1 MAESRDKPT
10 AAACNVPVLRCSF
23 AVVPAETAKQEN
35 LCEPPR
41 EPGSTKPANS
51 SISMKFRYF
60 PLLALA
66 LAGCSQNN
74 KSETATTA
82 SDARFDAFKG
92 EFIEALWR
100 QNPDYASSQGYHKY
114 DSLLVIPNTA
124 QRQND
129 DAFTRKY
136 LAALGTFG
144 LDSLSPNNQID
155 LRLLRNELR
164 AERWYAD
171 TLKTWQWNPAG
182 YNLGASVG
190 DLLNGRHFPLSR
202 RLRNIS
208 DKISHAAD
216 YYAAA
221 QANLSNPTREHTE
234 LAIKQN
240 AGGLAVFGS
249 ALADSVRK
257 SGLSEAEKK
266 TLTDRIAATRAAVQG
281 YLDFLKSD
289 VLAKGRFRSFRIG
302 RELFDQKFAYDIQ
315 SHFTATEIYQQ
326 ALTHK
331 AELLH
336 DMGRRAARLYPK
348 YFPGQKAPADT
359 LALITAVVNQL
370 TLKHAPRD
378 GFVDAV
384 KRQIPTLVAF
394 VNDKKLLTQDP
405 SKPLVV
411 RETPLYM
418 RGSGAGASVSA
429 PGPYDKGANTYYNVE
444 PLPTE
449 WTPAQ
454 AESYLREYNDYTLQI
469 LNIHE
474 AIPGHYTQ
482 LVYANRS
489 PSLVKSIFG
498 NGAMIE
504 GWAVYSERMMLES
517 GYGNNSDEMWLLWDK
532 WNLRVTLN
540 TVIDHAIQVDNMSE
554 KDVVALLRRDGFQ
567 EEAEARGK
575 WLRATL
581 SQVQLSS
588 YFTGYTEI
596 YALREE
602 LKKKEGK
609 NFDLKNFH
617 EQFLSY
623 GSAPVKYIRELMLR
637 PNQAK

>member
-1 MAESRDKPT
+1 
-10 AAACNVPVLRCSF
+10 
-23 AVVPAETAKQEN
+23 
-35 LCEPPR
+35 
-41 EPGSTKPANS
+41 
-51 SISMKFRYF
+51 MKHRYF
-60 PLLALA
+60 LPLLALA
-66 LAGCSQNN
+66 ATACSSPD
-74 KSETATTA
+74 KTGTAATG
-82 SDARFDAFKG
+82 SDARFDAYKNH
-92 EFIEALWR
+92 FIEALWR
-100 QNPDYASSQGYHKY
+100 QNPDYASSQGYHRY
-114 DSLLVIPNTA
+114 DSLLLIPNAA
-124 QRQND
+124 QRQA
-129 DAFTRKY
+129 DAAFVAQSLTSLSR
-136 LAALGTFG
+136 FG
-144 LDSLSPNNQID
+144 PDSLSPSNQID

-171 TLKTWQWNPAG
+171 TLKGWQWNPAG

-190 DLLNGRHFPLSR
+190 DLLNGRHFPLAR

-221 QANLSNPTREHTE
+221 RANLSNPTKEHTE
-234 LAIKQN
+234 LGIKQN
-240 AGGLAVFGS
+240 LGGLEVFGA
-249 ALADSVRK
+249 ALADSMRK
-257 SGLSEAEKK
+257 STLSEAEKK

-281 YLDFLKSD
+281 YVAFLQKQ
-289 VLAKGRFRSFRIG
+289 VLPAGKFRSFRIG
-302 RELFDQKFAYDIQ
+302 KTLFEQKFAYDIQ
-315 SHFTATEIYQQ
+315 SHFTAAEIYQE
-326 ALTHK
+326 ALKHK
-331 AELLH
+331 ADLLH
-336 DMGRRAARLYPK
+336 DMGRRAARLFPK

-359 LALITAVVNQL
+359 LALITTVVNQL

-394 VNDKKLLTQDP
+394 VNEHKLLTQDP

-418 RGSGAGASVSA
+418 RGSGAGASISA
-429 PGPYDKGANTYYNVE
+429 PGPYDTGANTYYNVE
-444 PLPTE
+444 PLPAE

-504 GWAVYSERMMLES
+504 GWAVYAERMMLES
-517 GYGNNSDEMWLLWDK
+517 GYGNNSDEIWLLWDK
-532 WNLRVTLN
+532 WNLRSTLN
-540 TVIDHAIQVDNMSE
+540 TIIDHAIQVDNASE
-554 KDVVALLRRDGFQ
+554 KEIVALLMRDGFQ
-567 EEAEARGK
+567 QEAEARGK

-602 LKKKEGK
+602 LKRKQGPA
-609 NFDLKNFH
+609 FDLRKFN

-623 GSAPVKYIRELMLR
+623 GSAPVKYIRELMSGVAGHE
-637 PNQAK
+637 AK

>member
-1 MAESRDKPT
+1 MKIRYLTLLAL
-10 AAACNVPVLRCSF
+10 VGCSQ
-23 AVVPAETAKQEN
+23 A
-35 LCEPPR
+35 
-41 EPGSTKPANS
+41 TKPAA
-51 SISMKFRYF
+51 
-60 PLLALA
+60 P
-66 LAGCSQNN
+66 
-74 KSETATTA
+74 
-82 SDARFDAFKG
+82 DARFDAFKNQ
-92 EFIEALWR
+92 FIEALWR
-100 QNPDYASSQGYHKY
+100 QNPDYASSQGYHRY
-114 DSLLVIPNTA
+114 DSLLVIPTAA
-124 QRQND
+124 QRQRD
-129 DAFTRKY
+129 AAFTQQY

-144 LDSLSPNNQID
+144 PDSLSPNNQID

-164 AERWYAD
+164 ASRWYAD
-171 TLKTWQWNPAG
+171 TLRSWQWNPAA

-190 DLLNGRHFPLSR
+190 DLLAGRHFPLSR

-221 QANLSNPTREHTE
+221 RANISNPTREHTE

-240 AGGLAVFGS
+240 MGGLTVFGS
-249 ALADSVRK
+249 ALADSVQK
-257 SGLSEAEKK
+257 SGLSAAEKK
-266 TLTDRIAATRAAVQG
+266 TLTERIVATRAAVQG
-281 YLDFLKSD
+281 YLDFLKAD
-289 VLAKGRFRSFRIG
+289 VLPAGRFRSFRIG
-302 RELFDQKFAYDIQ
+302 KTLFEQKFAYDIQ
-315 SHFTATEIYQQ
+315 SRFTAAEIYQQ
-326 ALTHK
+326 ALAHK
-331 AELLH
+331 TELLR
-336 DMGRRAARLYPK
+336 DMGRRAARLFPK
-348 YFPGQKAPADT
+348 YCAGQKAPADT

-378 GFVDAV
+378 GFVEAV

-394 VNDKKLLTQDP
+394 VNDKQLLAQDP
-405 SKPLVV
+405 GKPLVV

-418 RGSGAGASVSA
+418 RGSGAGASISA
-429 PGPYDKGANTYYNVE
+429 PGPYDKTANTYYNVE
-444 PLPTE
+444 PLPAE
-449 WTPAQ
+449 WTAAQ

-489 PSLVKSIFG
+489 PSLVKCVFG
-498 NGAMIE
+498 NGAMVE

-532 WNLRVTLN
+532 WNMRVTLN
-540 TVIDHAIQVDNMSE
+540 TVIDHAILVDNMSE
-554 KDVVALLRRDGFQ
+554 NDVVTMLRRDGFQ

-602 LKKKEGK
+602 LKRERGKE
-609 NFDLKNFH
+609 FDLKNFH

-637 PNQAK
+637 PK

>member
-1 MAESRDKPT
+1 MK
-10 AAACNVPVLRCSF
+10 LRY
-23 AVVPAETAKQEN
+23 
-35 LCEPPR
+35 L
-41 EPGSTKPANS
+41 
-51 SISMKFRYF
+51 

-66 LAGCSQNN
+66 AGCSSAD
-74 KSETATTA
+74 KPAATSG

-92 EFIEALWR
+92 RFIEALWR
-100 QNPDYASSQGYHKY
+100 QNPDFASSQGNHRY
-114 DSLLVIPNTA
+114 DSLLVIPDAA
-124 QRQND
+124 QRQR
-129 DAFTRKY
+129 DAAFAQAN

-144 LDSLSPNNQID
+144 PDSLSPGNQID

-164 AERWYAD
+164 ATRWYAD

-190 DLLNGRHFPLSR
+190 DLFNGRHYRLER

-221 QANLSNPTREHTE
+221 RANLSTPTREHSE

-240 AGGLAVFGS
+240 TGGLAVFGS
-249 ALADSVRK
+249 ALADSVQK
-257 SGLSEAEKK
+257 SGLSAAEKT
-266 TLTDRIAATRAAVQG
+266 TLTARIAATRTAVQG
-281 YLDFLKSD
+281 YIDYLKGN
-289 VLAKGRFRSFRIG
+289 VLPAGKFRSFRIG
-302 RELFDQKFAYDIQ
+302 EALFNQKFAYDIQ
-315 SHFTATEIYQQ
+315 SHFSAAEIYQQ
-326 ALTHK
+326 AQQHK

-359 LALITAVVNQL
+359 LALIRAVVSQL

-429 PGPYDKGANTYYNVE
+429 PGPYDTGANTYYNVE
-444 PLPTE
+444 PLPAE

-504 GWAVYSERMMLES
+504 GWAVYAERMMLES

-532 WNLRVTLN
+532 WNMRVTLN
-540 TVIDHAIQVDNMSE
+540 TVIDHLIQVDNASE
-554 KDVVALLRRDGFQ
+554 KDVVALLMRDGFQ

-596 YALREE
+596 YALRQE
-602 LKKKEGK
+602 LKQQAGQK
-609 NFDLKNFH
+609 FDLKAFH

-637 PNQAK
+637 K

>member
-1 MAESRDKPT
+1 MK
-10 AAACNVPVLRCSF
+10 LRY
-23 AVVPAETAKQEN
+23 
-35 LCEPPR
+35 L
-41 EPGSTKPANS
+41 
-51 SISMKFRYF
+51 

-66 LAGCSQNN
+66 LASCSHAD
-74 KSETATTA
+74 KTEKA
-82 SDARFDAFKG
+82 SNADTRFDAFKNQ
-92 EFIEALWR
+92 FIEALWR

-114 DSLLVIPNTA
+114 DSLLVIPNAA
-124 QRQND
+124 QRQSD
-129 DAFTRKY
+129 DAFAQKY
-136 LAALGTFG
+136 LASLATFS
-144 LDSLSPNNQID
+144 LDSLTPNNQID

-171 TLKTWQWNPAG
+171 TLKNWQWNPAS

-190 DLLNGRHFPLSR
+190 DLLNGRHYPLDR

-208 DKISHAAD
+208 DKISHAAE

-221 QANLSNPTREHTE
+221 KANISDPTKEHTV
-234 LAIKQN
+234 LALKQN
-240 AGGLAVFGS
+240 AGGLAVFGK
-249 ALADSVRK
+249 ALADSVVK
-257 SGLSEAEKK
+257 SGLSDAEKK
-266 TLTDRIAATRAAVQG
+266 TMMDRVAAARTAVEG
-281 YLDFLKSD
+281 YMGFLEGD
-289 VLAKGRFRSFRIG
+289 VLKAGKFRSFRIG
-302 RELFDQKFAYDIQ
+302 KSLFEQKFAYDIQ
-315 SHFTATEIYQQ
+315 SRFSAAELYQEAQ
-326 ALTHK
+326 KHK

-348 YFPGQKAPADT
+348 YFPGQKAPADS
-359 LALITAVVNQL
+359 LALITAVINQL

-444 PLPTE
+444 PIPAD

-498 NGAMIE
+498 NGAMVE
-504 GWAVYSERMMLES
+504 GWAVYAERMMLEN

-532 WNLRVTLN
+532 WNMRSTLN
-540 TVIDHAIQVDNMSE
+540 AVIDHAIQVDNMSE
-554 KDVVALLRRDGFQ
+554 EEVVKLLRREGFQ

-609 NFDLKNFH
+609 DFDLKAFN
-617 EQFLSY
+617 ENFLSY

-637 PNQAK
+637 K

>member
-1 MAESRDKPT
+1 MK
-10 AAACNVPVLRCSF
+10 LRY
-23 AVVPAETAKQEN
+23 
-35 LCEPPR
+35 L
-41 EPGSTKPANS
+41 
-51 SISMKFRYF
+51 

-66 LAGCSQNN
+66 VTSCSQVN
-74 KSETATTA
+74 KTATGP
-82 SDARFDAFKG
+82 DARFDTFKNQ
-92 EFIEALWR
+92 FIEALWK

-114 DSLLVIPNTA
+114 DSLLLIPNAA
-124 QRQND
+124 QRQAD
-129 DAFTRKY
+129 DAFAQNN
-136 LAALGTFG
+136 LAALGRFT

-171 TLKTWQWNPAG
+171 TLKNWQWNPAS
-182 YNLGASVG
+182 YNLGAAVG
-190 DLLNGRHFPLSR
+190 DLLNGRHFRLDR

-216 YYAAA
+216 FYAAA
-221 QANLSNPTREHTE
+221 RANINNPTKEHTA
-234 LAIKQN
+234 LGIKQN
-240 AGGLAVFGS
+240 AGGLEVFGS

-257 SGLSEAEKK
+257 SSLSEAEKK

-281 YLDFLKSD
+281 YVDFLKND
-289 VLAKGRFRSFRIG
+289 VLAKNQFRSFRIG
-302 RELFDQKFAYDIQ
+302 KALFDQKFAYDIQ
-315 SHFTATEIYQQ
+315 SHFTAAEIYQQ
-326 ALTHK
+326 ALKHK

-359 LALITAVVNQL
+359 LALVTAVVNLL

-394 VNDKKLLTQDP
+394 VNEHKLLTQDP

-418 RGSGAGASVSA
+418 RGSGAGASISA
-429 PGPYDKGANTYYNVE
+429 PGPYDKSANTYYNVE
-444 PLPTE
+444 PLPAE

-498 NGAMIE
+498 NGAMVE

-532 WNLRVTLN
+532 WNMRVTLN
-540 TVIDHAIQVDNMSE
+540 TIIDHAIQVDNMRE
-554 KDVVALLRRDGFQ
+554 NDAVAMLRHDGFQ

-588 YFTGYTEI
+588 YFTGYSEI
-596 YALREE
+596 YALRKE
-602 LKKKEGK
+602 LNQQQGQK
-609 NFDLKNFH
+609 FDLKTFH

-637 PNQAK
+637 PAEKKS

>member
-1 MAESRDKPT
+1 MKIRYLTLLAL
-10 AAACNVPVLRCSF
+10 VGCSQ
-23 AVVPAETAKQEN
+23 A
-35 LCEPPR
+35 
-41 EPGSTKPANS
+41 TKPA
-51 SISMKFRYF
+51 
-60 PLLALA
+60 
-66 LAGCSQNN
+66 
-74 KSETATTA
+74 A
-82 SDARFDAFKG
+82 SDARFDAFKNQ
-92 EFIEALWR
+92 FIEALWR
-100 QNPDYASSQGYHKY
+100 QNPDYASSQGYHRY
-114 DSLLVIPNTA
+114 DSLLVIPTAA
-124 QRQND
+124 QRQR
-129 DAFTRKY
+129 DAAFSQQY

-144 LDSLSPNNQID
+144 PDSLSPNNQID

-164 AERWYAD
+164 ASRWYAD
-171 TLKTWQWNPAG
+171 TLWLWQWNPAA

-190 DLLNGRHFPLSR
+190 DLLAGRHFPLSR

-221 QANLSNPTREHTE
+221 RANISNPTREHTE

-240 AGGLAVFGS
+240 MGGLTVFGS
-249 ALADSVRK
+249 ALADSVQK
-257 SGLSEAEKK
+257 SGLSAAEKK
-266 TLTDRIAATRAAVQG
+266 MLTERIVATRAAVQG
-281 YLDFLKSD
+281 YLDFLKAD
-289 VLAKGRFRSFRIG
+289 VLPAGRFRSFRIG
-302 RELFDQKFAYDIQ
+302 KTLFEQKFAYDIQ
-315 SHFTATEIYQQ
+315 SRFTAAEIYQQ
-326 ALTHK
+326 ALAHK
-331 AELLH
+331 TELLR
-336 DMGRRAARLYPK
+336 DMGRRAARLFPK
-348 YFPGQKAPADT
+348 YCAGQKAPADT

-378 GFVDAV
+378 GFVEAV

-394 VNDKKLLTQDP
+394 VNDKQLLAQDP
-405 SKPLVV
+405 GKPLVV

-418 RGSGAGASVSA
+418 RGSGAGASISA
-429 PGPYDKGANTYYNVE
+429 PGPYDKTANTYYNVE
-444 PLPTE
+444 PLPAE
-449 WTPAQ
+449 WTAAQ
-454 AESYLREYNDYTLQI
+454 AESYLREYNAYTLQI

-498 NGAMIE
+498 NGAMVE

-517 GYGNNSDEMWLLWDK
+517 GYGNNSDEMWLLWNK
-532 WNLRVTLN
+532 WNRRVTLN
-540 TVIDHAIQVDNMSE
+540 TIIDHAIQVDNMSE
-554 KDVVALLRRDGFQ
+554 TDAVNMLRRDGFQ

-602 LKKKEGK
+602 LKQQQGQK
-609 NFDLKNFH
+609 FDLKKFH

-623 GSAPVKYIRELMLR
+623 GSAPVKYIRQLLLR
-637 PNQAK
+637 K

>member
-1 MAESRDKPT
+1 
-10 AAACNVPVLRCSF
+10 
-23 AVVPAETAKQEN
+23 
-35 LCEPPR
+35 
-41 EPGSTKPANS
+41 
-51 SISMKFRYF
+51 MKFTYL

-66 LAGCSQNN
+66 VAGCSPAT
-74 KSETATTA
+74 KSGADA
-82 SDARFDAFKG
+82 SAGADVRFDAFKG
-92 EFIEALWR
+92 SFIEALWK
-100 QNPDYASSQGYHKY
+100 QNPEYASSQGYHKY
-114 DSLLVIPNTA
+114 DSLLVIPNAA
-124 QRQND
+124 QRQS
-129 DAFTRKY
+129 DAAFAQKY
-136 LAALGTFG
+136 LAAMGAFS

-164 AERWYAD
+164 ASRWYAD
-171 TLKTWQWNPAG
+171 TLKNWQWNPAS

-190 DLLNGRHFPLSR
+190 DLLNGRYYPLDR

-221 QANLSNPTREHTE
+221 KANLSTPTREHTE

-240 AGGLAVFGS
+240 AGGLAVFGA

-266 TLTDRIAATRAAVQG
+266 TFADRVAATRAAVQG
-281 YLDFLKSD
+281 YMDHLKTT
-289 VLAKGRFRSFRIG
+289 VLPTGKFRSFRIG
-302 RELFDQKFAYDIQ
+302 KTLYDQKFAYDIQ
-315 SHFTATEIYQQ
+315 SHFTATEIYEQ

-331 AELLH
+331 TELLH

-348 YFPGQKAPADT
+348 YFPEQAAPKDT
-359 LALITAVVNQL
+359 LALITAVINQL
-370 TLKHAPRD
+370 TLKHAPRE

-418 RGSGAGASVSA
+418 RGSGAGASVSS
-429 PGPYDKGANTYYNVE
+429 PGPYDTGANTYYNVE
-444 PLPTE
+444 PIPAE

-504 GWAVYSERMMLES
+504 GWAVYAERMMLEN
-517 GYGNNSDEMWLLWDK
+517 GYGSNSDEMWLLWDK
-532 WNLRVTLN
+532 WNMRVTLN
-540 TVIDHAIQVDNMSE
+540 TVIDHMIQVDNAPE
-554 KDVVALLRRDGFQ
+554 NDVVTLLRRDGFQ

-602 LKKKEGK
+602 LKKNQGKE
-609 NFDLKNFH
+609 FDLKTFH
-617 EQFLSY
+617 EKFLSY
-623 GSAPVKYIRELMLR
+623 GSAPVKYIRELML
-637 PNQAK
+637 AK

>member
-1 MAESRDKPT
+1 
-10 AAACNVPVLRCSF
+10 
-23 AVVPAETAKQEN
+23 
-35 LCEPPR
+35 
-41 EPGSTKPANS
+41 
-51 SISMKFRYF
+51 MKFRYL
-60 PLLALA
+60 PLLALI
-66 LAGCSQNN
+66 LASCSSAD
-74 KSETATTA
+74 KTAVKVGP
-82 SDARFDAFKG
+82 DGRFEIFKNQ
-92 EFIEALWR
+92 FINALWR
-100 QNPDYASSQGYHKY
+100 QNPDYAASQGYHKY
-114 DSLLVIPNTA
+114 DSLLVIPNAA
-124 QRQND
+124 QRQRE
-129 DAFTRKY
+129 AVFTQQNLSA
-136 LAALGTFG
+136 LARFAP
-144 LDSLSPNNQID
+144 DSLSPNNQID

-164 AERWYAD
+164 SQRWYAD
-171 TLKTWQWNPAG
+171 TLKSWQWNPAN
-182 YNLGASVG
+182 YNLGAAVG
-190 DLLNGRHFPLSR
+190 DLLASRHYRLDR

-208 DKISHAAD
+208 EKISFAPEF
-216 YYAAA
+216 YAAA
-221 QANLSNPTREHTE
+221 QASLRTPTREHTE
-234 LAIKQN
+234 LAMKQN

-249 ALADSVRK
+249 ALADSVQK
-257 SGLSEAEKK
+257 SGLSAPEKK
-266 TLTDRIAATRAAVQG
+266 LLTARIAATRGAIQG
-281 YLDFLKSD
+281 YIDFLKND
-289 VLAKGRFRSFRIG
+289 VLSAGKFRSFRIG
-302 RELFDQKFAYDIQ
+302 KELFNQKFAYDIQ
-315 SHFTATEIYQQ
+315 SHFSATEIYQQ
-326 ALTHK
+326 ALKHK
-331 AELLH
+331 TELLH
-336 DMGRRAARLYPK
+336 DMGHRAARLYPK
-348 YFPGQKAPADT
+348 YYPGRKAPADT
-359 LALITAVVNQL
+359 LALIAAVINQL

-384 KRQIPTLVAF
+384 KRQIPTLIAF
-394 VNDKKLLTQDP
+394 VNEHKLLTQDP
-405 SKPLVV
+405 GKPLVV

-444 PLPTE
+444 PLPAE

-504 GWAVYSERMMLES
+504 GWAVYTERMMLES

-532 WNLRVTLN
+532 WNMRVTLN

-554 KDVVALLRRDGFQ
+554 NDVVNMLRRDGFQ

-588 YFTGYTEI
+588 YFTGYSEI

-602 LKKKEGK
+602 LKQRDGRSFE
-609 NFDLKNFH
+609 LKAFH
-617 EQFLSY
+617 EKFLSY

-637 PNQAK
+637 K

>member
-1 MAESRDKPT
+1 
-10 AAACNVPVLRCSF
+10 
-23 AVVPAETAKQEN
+23 
-35 LCEPPR
+35 
-41 EPGSTKPANS
+41 
-51 SISMKFRYF
+51 MKFRYL
-60 PLLALA
+60 PLLALTVA
-66 LAGCSQNN
+66 SCSQAD
-74 KSETATTA
+74 KSA
-82 SDARFDAFKG
+82 STGAEAGDRRFDAFKG
-92 EFIEALWR
+92 QFIEALWKH
-100 QNPDYASSQGYHKY
+100 NPDAAMYAGYHKY
-114 DSLLVIPNTA
+114 DSLLVIPDA
-124 QRQND
+124 ARRQQ
-129 DAFTRKY
+129 DAAFNRQY
-136 LAALGTFG
+136 LAAMSKFS

-164 AERWYAD
+164 ASLWYAD
-171 TLKTWQWNPAG
+171 TFKNWQWNPAS

-190 DLLNGRHFPLSR
+190 DLLNGRHFRLDR

-208 DKISHAAD
+208 DKISNAPA

-221 QANLSNPTREHTE
+221 RANINNPTREHTE
-234 LAIKQN
+234 LAMKQN
-240 AGGLAVFGS
+240 AGGLAVFGA

-257 SGLSEAEKK
+257 SGLTEQEKK
-266 TLTDRIAATRAAVQG
+266 TLTERIASTRQAVQG
-281 YLDFLKSD
+281 YIAFLKND
-289 VLAKGRFRSFRIG
+289 VLPAGKFRSFRIG
-302 RELFDQKFAYDIQ
+302 RELYNQKFAYDIQ
-315 SHFTATEIYQQ
+315 AHSTADEIYQE
-326 ALTHK
+326 AVKHK

-348 YFPGQKAPADT
+348 YFPGQKAPADS

-370 TLKHAPRD
+370 TLKHAPRE

-405 SKPLVV
+405 SQPLVV

-429 PGPYDKGANTYYNVE
+429 PGPYDKGADTYYNVE
-444 PLPTE
+444 PIPAE
-449 WTPAQ
+449 WTAAQ

-504 GWAVYSERMMLES
+504 GWAVYAERMMLEN

-532 WNLRVTLN
+532 WNMRVTLN
-540 TVIDHAIQVDNMSE
+540 TVIDHMIQVDNASE
-554 KDVVALLRRDGFQ
+554 NEVVTLLRRDGFQ

-602 LKKKEGK
+602 LKQKQGK
-609 NFDLKNFH
+609 DFDLKSFH
-617 EQFLSY
+617 EKFLSY
-623 GSAPVKYIRELMLR
+623 GSAPVKYIRELML
-637 PNQAK
+637 PQ

>member
-1 MAESRDKPT
+1 
-10 AAACNVPVLRCSF
+10 
-23 AVVPAETAKQEN
+23 
-35 LCEPPR
+35 
-41 EPGSTKPANS
+41 
-51 SISMKFRYF
+51 MKFRYL
-60 PLLALA
+60 PLLALFFA
-66 LAGCSQNN
+66 SCSPPE
-74 KSETATTA
+74 KSTTATGP
-82 SDARFDAFKG
+82 DARFDSFKSQ
-92 EFIEALWR
+92 FIEALWK
-100 QNPDYASSQGYHKY
+100 QNPDFATGAGFHKY
-114 DSLLVIPNTA
+114 DSLLLIPNAA
-124 QRQND
+124 QRQAD
-129 DAFTRKY
+129 GAFAQQN
-136 LAALGTFG
+136 LAELGRFS

-155 LRLLRNELR
+155 LRMLRNELR

-171 TLKTWQWNPAG
+171 TLKNWQWNPAS
-182 YNLGASVG
+182 YNLGAAVG
-190 DLLNGRHFPLSR
+190 DLLNGRHYRLDR

-208 DKISHAAD
+208 DKISHAAEF
-216 YYAAA
+216 YAAA
-221 QANLSNPTREHTE
+221 KANISNPTKEHTQ
-234 LAIKQN
+234 LGIKQN
-240 AGGLAVFGS
+240 AGGLEVFGA

-266 TLTDRIAATRAAVQG
+266 RLTARVAAARAAVQG
-281 YLDFLKSD
+281 YMDFLKND
-289 VLAKGRFRSFRIG
+289 VLTKGQFRPFRIG
-302 RELFDQKFAYDIQ
+302 KELFDQKFAYDIQ
-315 SHFTATEIYQQ
+315 SRFTAAEVYQQ
-326 ALTHK
+326 ALLHK

-336 DMGRRAARLYPK
+336 DMGHRAARLYPK

-359 LALITAVVNQL
+359 LALITAVINQL

-394 VNDKKLLTQDP
+394 VNEHKLLTQDP

-444 PLPTE
+444 PLPAE

-498 NGAMIE
+498 NGAMVE
-504 GWAVYSERMMLES
+504 GWAVYAERMMLES
-517 GYGNNSDEMWLLWDK
+517 GYGRNSDEMWLLWNK
-532 WNLRVTLN
+532 WNMRVTLN
-540 TVIDHAIQVDNMSE
+540 TIIDHAIQVDNMSE
-554 KDVVALLRRDGFQ
+554 QDVVAMLRREGFQ

-602 LKKKEGK
+602 LKREGSK
-609 NFDLKNFH
+609 GFDLKGFH

-637 PNQAK
+637 K

>member
-1 MAESRDKPT
+1 
-10 AAACNVPVLRCSF
+10 
-23 AVVPAETAKQEN
+23 
-35 LCEPPR
+35 
-41 EPGSTKPANS
+41 
-51 SISMKFRYF
+51 MKLRYF

-66 LAGCSQNN
+66 LANCSQSE
-74 KSETATTA
+74 KSGTATSNA
-82 SDARFDAFKG
+82 DARFDTFKNQ
-92 EFIEALWR
+92 FIEALWR

-114 DSLLVIPNTA
+114 DSLLVIPNAA
-124 QRQND
+124 QRQSD
-129 DAFTRKY
+129 DAFAQKY
-136 LAALGTFG
+136 LAALGKFSP
-144 LDSLSPNNQID
+144 DSLSPNNQID

-171 TLKTWQWNPAG
+171 TLKAWQWNPAS
-182 YNLGASVG
+182 YNLGAAVG
-190 DLLNGRHFPLSR
+190 DLLNGRHYPLDR

-208 DKISHAAD
+208 DKLAG
-216 YYAAA
+216 A
-221 QANLSNPTREHTE
+221 QAFYQAAEANIQQPTREHTA
-234 LAIKQN
+234 LAVKQN
-240 AGGLAVFGS
+240 TGGLTVF
-249 ALADSVRK
+249 ATLADSVRR
-257 SGLSEAEKK
+257 SHLSPAEKQL
-266 TLTDRIAATRAAVQG
+266 LTQRMAGARTAIEG
-281 YLDFLKSD
+281 YIGFLDKRMPM
-289 VLAKGRFRSFRIG
+289 GPQYRSFRIG
-302 RELFDQKFAYDIQ
+302 KELFEQKFAYDIQ
-315 SHFTATEIYQQ
+315 SRFSAAELYQE
-326 ALTHK
+326 AHKHK

-348 YFPGQKAPADT
+348 YLPGQKAPADT
-359 LALITAVVNQL
+359 LALITAVINQL
-370 TLKHAPRD
+370 TRKHAPRE

-394 VNDKKLLTQDP
+394 VNEKKLLTQDP

-444 PLPTE
+444 PIPAE

-504 GWAVYSERMMLES
+504 GWAVYAERMMLEN

-532 WNLRVTLN
+532 WNMRSTLN
-540 TVIDHAIQVDNMSE
+540 AVIDHAIQVDNMSE
-554 KDVVALLRRDGFQ
+554 AEVVRLLRREGFQ

-596 YALREE
+596 YALRQE
-602 LKKKEGK
+602 LKQKEGK
-609 NFDLKNFH
+609 DFDLKAFN
-617 EQFLSY
+617 ENFLSY
-623 GSAPVKYIRELMLR
+623 GSAPVKYIRELLLR
-637 PNQAK
+637 K

>member
-1 MAESRDKPT
+1 
-10 AAACNVPVLRCSF
+10 
-23 AVVPAETAKQEN
+23 
-35 LCEPPR
+35 
-41 EPGSTKPANS
+41 
-51 SISMKFRYF
+51 MKFRYL
-60 PLLALA
+60 PLLALTVA
-66 LAGCSQNN
+66 SCSQAD
-74 KSETATTA
+74 KSDSAGA
-82 SDARFDAFKG
+82 AAGDSRFDAFKG
-92 EFIEALWR
+92 QFIEALWR
-100 QNPDYASSQGYHKY
+100 HNPEAASWAGYHKY
-114 DSLLVIPNTA
+114 DSLLVIPDAA
-124 QRQND
+124 QRQR
-129 DAFTRKY
+129 DAAFSQQH
-136 LAALGTFG
+136 LAALNRFA

-164 AERWYAD
+164 ANRWYAD
-171 TLKTWQWNPAG
+171 TLKNWQWNPAS

-190 DLLNGRHFPLSR
+190 DLLNGRHFRLDR

-208 DKISHAAD
+208 DKISHAPA

-221 QANLSNPTREHTE
+221 RANISNPTREHTE
-234 LAIKQN
+234 LAMKQN
-240 AGGLAVFGS
+240 AGGLAVFGA

-257 SGLSEAEKK
+257 SGLTEQEKK
-266 TLTDRIAATRAAVQG
+266 TLTERIASTRQAVQG
-281 YLDFLKSD
+281 YIDFLKND
-289 VLAKGRFRSFRIG
+289 VLPKGKFRSFRIG
-302 RELFDQKFAYDIQ
+302 RELYNQKFAYDIQ
-315 SHFTATEIYQQ
+315 AHFTADEIYQE
-326 ALTHK
+326 ALKHK

-336 DMGRRAARLYPK
+336 DMERRAARLYPK

-359 LALITAVVNQL
+359 LTLITAVVNQL

-429 PGPYDKGANTYYNVE
+429 PGPYDTNANTYYNVE
-444 PLPTE
+444 PIPAD

-504 GWAVYSERMMLES
+504 GWAVYAERMMLEN

-532 WNLRVTLN
+532 WNMRVTLN
-540 TVIDHAIQVDNMSE
+540 TIIDHMIQVDNASE
-554 KDVVALLRRDGFQ
+554 NDIVTLLRRDGFQ

-602 LKKKEGK
+602 LKQKQGK
-609 NFDLKNFH
+609 AFDLKSFH
-617 EQFLSY
+617 EKFLSY
-623 GSAPVKYIRELMLR
+623 GSAPVKYIRELML
-637 PNQAK
+637 PQ

>member
-1 MAESRDKPT
+1 MK
-10 AAACNVPVLRCSF
+10 LRY
-23 AVVPAETAKQEN
+23 
-35 LCEPPR
+35 L
-41 EPGSTKPANS
+41 
-51 SISMKFRYF
+51 

-66 LAGCSQNN
+66 LAACSSPSKPAEQAA
-74 KSETATTA
+74 AT
-82 SDARFDAFKG
+82 SPDARFDAFKNH
-92 EFIEALWR
+92 FIEAFWQ
-100 QNPDYASSQGYHKY
+100 QNPDYASSQGYHRY
-114 DSLLVIPNTA
+114 DSLLLIPNAA
-124 QRQND
+124 QRQA
-129 DAFTRKY
+129 DAAFVAKS
-136 LAALGTFG
+136 LASLSGFG

-155 LRLLRNELR
+155 LRLLRNELLS
-164 AERWYAD
+164 ERWYAD
-171 TLKTWQWNPAG
+171 TLKGWQWNPAG

-190 DLLNGRHFPLSR
+190 DLLNGRHFPLAR

-208 DKISHAAD
+208 DKISHAAA

-221 QANLSNPTREHTE
+221 QANLSNPTKEHTA
-234 LAIKQN
+234 LGIKQN
-240 AGGLAVFGS
+240 LGGLEVFGA

-257 SGLSEAEKK
+257 SGLSEGEKK

-281 YLDFLKSD
+281 YVAFLQKQ
-289 VLAKGRFRSFRIG
+289 VLPAGQFRSFRIG
-302 RELFDQKFAYDIQ
+302 KTLFEQKFAYDIQ
-315 SHFTATEIYQQ
+315 SHFTAAEIYQEAQ
-326 ALTHK
+326 HHK
-331 AELLH
+331 AALLH
-336 DMGRRAARLYPK
+336 DMGRRAARLFPK

-359 LALITAVVNQL
+359 LALITTVVNQL

-378 GFVDAV
+378 GFVEAV
-384 KRQIPTLVAF
+384 KRQIPTLVVF
-394 VNDKKLLTQDP
+394 VNEHKLLTQDP

-444 PLPTE
+444 PLPAD

-498 NGAMIE
+498 NGAMVE
-504 GWAVYSERMMLES
+504 GWAVYAERMMLES
-517 GYGNNSDEMWLLWDK
+517 GYGNNSDEIWLLWDK
-532 WNLRVTLN
+532 WNLRSTLN
-540 TVIDHAIQVDNMSE
+540 TIIDHAIQVDNASE
-554 KDVVALLRRDGFQ
+554 KEVVTMLMRDGFQ
-567 EEAEARGK
+567 QEAEARGK

-602 LKKKEGK
+602 LKRKEGQR
-609 NFDLKNFH
+609 FDLRKFN

-623 GSAPVKYIRELMLR
+623 GSAPVKYIRELMLGTAGR
-637 PNQAK
+637 EAK